1 MTVEATRLC
10 QRTITLQVSKHQP
23 GHRRSGSLMK
33 AADGSRNV
41 TAGDAKRSRF
51 TTPGHDRCAGRSPC
65 HLRRVGRG
73 LRNDRFYRLRDTG
86 RWSAAPG
93 EQGAGRSSALRI
105 SLRSATRRGGDSL
118 SSRPPLS
125 SPARD
130 RYHTSTDSVVSR
142 LVAHSPRATIR
153 HHRLPIRTVMAES
166 DRPTPAMLSRI
177 AAQLM
182 VLYDEAMNDK
192 DRRAAEAYARALN
205 ILRTETQD
213 VRITFDGPPPI
224 LRKVPRVPFPDDY
237 RDRLSPSHQP
247 SDSS

>member
-1 MTVEATRLC
+1 
-10 QRTITLQVSKHQP
+10 
-23 GHRRSGSLMK
+23 
-33 AADGSRNV
+33 
-41 TAGDAKRSRF
+41 
-51 TTPGHDRCAGRSPC
+51 
-65 HLRRVGRG
+65 
-73 LRNDRFYRLRDTG
+73 
-86 RWSAAPG
+86 
-93 EQGAGRSSALRI
+93 
-105 SLRSATRRGGDSL
+105 
-118 SSRPPLS
+118 
-125 SPARD
+125 
-130 RYHTSTDSVVSR
+130 
-142 LVAHSPRATIR
+142 
-153 HHRLPIRTVMAES
+153 MAES